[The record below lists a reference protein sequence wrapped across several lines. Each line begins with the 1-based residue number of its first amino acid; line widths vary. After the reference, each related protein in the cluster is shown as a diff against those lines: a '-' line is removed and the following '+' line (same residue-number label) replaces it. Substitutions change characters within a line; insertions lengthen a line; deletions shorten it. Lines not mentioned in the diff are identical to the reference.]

1 MFSEVE
7 LLRWQQANLPEELEN
22 DLATSH
28 DLHDQ
33 FYRNLEFGTG
43 GMRGKMGA
51 GPNRINIYTIRR
63 AASGLAEYLHELGSY
78 QNGVA
83 ISFDSR
89 IHSRDFAAQTARVLA
104 AADIPVFL
112 SEELRPTP
120 ELSFMVREFKAA
132 AGVMI
137 TASHNPAAY
146 NGFKVYDETGCQIT
160 LEAANKIMQF
170 MEKKADLFAIPVE
183 RANCPLISSVGD
195 TIDDAYLK
203 NVQTVTKRQ
212 DFITDFGSRLKI
224 VYTPLHGS
232 GRKLVT
238 EGLKN
243 AGFKNITLVSKQ
255 AKPDGRFPTVESPNP
270 EELESF
276 KLAFDLG
283 KEENADIILATDPD
297 ADRLG
302 VAVLNNGDYQILT
315 GNQLGALMLYYLL
328 TTKEEVTKN
337 DVLVT
342 TVVTNDLGR
351 KMAKHFGAQNKE
363 TLTGFKFIGEQIA
376 AFEKTDEHF
385 LFGYEE
391 SYGYLVAPFVR
402 DKDAV
407 QAALL
412 TAEIALY
419 FKEKGMSLLTVL
431 DNLYKEF
438 GYHLEGLTNLAFEG
452 EDGTKKMNELLKRLR
467 EEEIF
472 PNVIQKIDFVNG
484 HLGLPKTNMLRFDFE
499 HGERVFIRPS
509 GTEPKCKIYFQ
520 VVETSAEEAETALQ
534 KLTEMV
540 LKQL

>member
-7 LLRWQQANLPEELEN
+7 LSRWQNAKLPAELEN
-22 DLATSH
+22 DLKTSR

-63 AASGLAEYLHELGSY
+63 AASGLAEYLRETSGR
-78 QNGVA
+78 QKGVA

-89 IHSRDFAAQTARVLA
+89 IHSRDFALETARVLA

-120 ELSFMVREFKAA
+120 ELSFMVREFQAA

-160 LEAANKIMQF
+160 LEAANRIMQF
-170 MEKKADLFAIPVE
+170 MEEKADLFAIPVE
-183 RANCPLISSVGD
+183 AADCPLISCVGD
-195 TIDDAYLK
+195 SIDEAYLK
-203 NVQTVTKRQ
+203 NVQVVTHRPNL
-212 DFITDFGSRLKI
+212 ITDFGSHLKI

-232 GRKLVT
+232 GLKLVT

-243 AGFKNITLVSKQ
+243 AGFKNLTLVPEQ
-255 AKPDGRFPTVESPNP
+255 AKPDGRFPTVVSPNP
-270 EELESF
+270 EELASF
-276 KLAFDLG
+276 ELAFKQA
-283 KEENADIILATDPD
+283 KEQNADIVLATDPD

-302 VAVLNNGDYQILT
+302 VAVLDDGEYKILT
-315 GNQLGALMLYYLL
+315 GNQLGALMLHYLL
-328 TTKEEVTKN
+328 AAKGEVSEN

-351 KMAKHFGAQNKE
+351 KMANHYGARHVE

-376 AFEKTDEHF
+376 GFEKTGEHF

-402 DKDAV
+402 DKDAI

-412 TAEIALY
+412 TAEMALY

-431 DNLYKEF
+431 DRLYDEF
-438 GYHLEGLTNLAFEG
+438 GYHKEALTNLAFEG
-452 EDGTKKMNELLKRLR
+452 EDGTNKMNELLTRLR
-467 EEEIF
+467 KETVF
-472 PNVIQKIDFVNG
+472 PNVVQKIDFASGN
-484 HLGLPKTNMLRFDFE
+484 LGLPKTNMLQFDFAN
-499 HGERVFIRPS
+499 GERAFIRPS

-520 VVETSAEEAETALQ
+520 VVEDSAKKAELALQ
-534 KLTEMV
+534 KLTENI
-540 LKQL
+540 LTHI